1 MTKNLRQAQLY
12 YLFDKRAKLIR
23 ELDNYMEAEF
33 PWSLHTQIEM
43 LNERIADIQN
53 EQNRRNYES

>member
-33 PWSLHTQIEM
+33 PWSLSTQLDRVNETISDL
-43 LNERIADIQN
+43 LNKIKYPELRD
-53 EQNRRNYES
+53 